1 VGTTITTYLADIDK
15 LNTDLRHAPALRDE
29 NFGGKVSISGWEH
42 ITTTITQQG
51 QRVGQFYH
59 TVSTH
64 TRFWAFMNAA
74 DQLLTGAAQSPFSER
89 LTSRP
94 IADLHPT
101 EFTYGYITFTELSGL
116 SALNDCQTDPNVH
129 GPYWTVLWGAINA
142 SLQARSDLVATVT

>member
-15 LNTDLRHAPALRDE
+15 LNTDLRHASALQDE

-51 QRVGQFYH
+51 QRVGQLHY

-64 TRFWAFMNAA
+64 TTFWAFMNSA
-74 DQLLTGAAQSPFSER
+74 DQVLTSVGQSPFSER

-101 EFTYGYITFTELSGL
+101 DLTYGYITFPELDRLGSL
-116 SALNDCQTDPNVH
+116 HQCPRDPQY
-129 GPYWTVLWGAINA
+129 GSYWAVLWEAIKA
-142 SLQARSDLVATVT
+142 ARQARSDLVATVT